1 MKKTKY
7 VALEILST
15 GLHQV
20 IAIEDNGYV
29 AWGKLMEHLANT
41 EEGQEISV
49 PMSMEGD
56 DGLMIT
62 HVSNEDYPSYWCVLP
77 FRDYDDEQ

>member
-20 IAIEDNGYV
+20 IAIEDDGYT

-41 EEGQEISV
+41 EEGAEISV
-49 PMSMEGD
+49 PMLMEG
-56 DGLMIT
+56 GEPLMISK
-62 HVSNEDYPSYWCVLP
+62 VEDCDYPSYWCVIP
-77 FRDYDDEQ
+77 FRSCDEER